1 MVVLY
6 FRKKNYIKFCVVVNL
21 IDLFCVCF
29 IIWFNKIKLCV
40 FWKKYEVDWLFFF
53 IRINFLFVIFDN
65 CVLFILFLS
74 FIYLV
79 LD

>member
-6 FRKKNYIKFCVVVNL
+6 FRKKKYIKFCVVVNL

-29 IIWFNKIKLCV
+29 IICLIRLNCVYFEKNMKLIS
-40 FWKKYEVDWLFFF
+40 YFFF